1 MHRIVECLKDL
12 LIFKAKLENSKKRK
26 IRTLHRNLQ
35 LKCNQLLTAQKNIL
49 KHNKINKYIIKTQ
62 TLIFLKKTFY
72 LLTQVKKITTT
83 WPRKFRLGGARAT
96 CYKQ

>member
-35 LKCNQLLTAQKNIL
+35 LKCNQLLTTQKNHPQTQQNKQIYNQNSNADFSEEDILFINSSQENYHNLAQKI
-49 KHNKINKYIIKTQ
+49 Q
-62 TLIFLKKTFY
+62 TGRSKGD
-72 LLTQVKKITTT
+72 LL
-83 WPRKFRLGGARAT
+83 
-96 CYKQ
+96 